1 MEECMLASA
10 ISIIMT
16 MAVVVY
22 LVREIIRTRKK
33 TIQEEENLA
42 NNIIDYITGKR
53 YQLVDEFY
61 SSENKDFLE
70 YFLQVLY

>member
-1 MEECMLASA
+1 MLASA

-33 TIQEEENLA
+33 TIQEEEILA

-61 SSENKDFLE
+61 SSEVQ
-70 YFLQVLY
+70 YHCSRV